1 MEKRNQAAKLIIG
14 AVVVIIAVLFLSG
27 IVGGHDVKYK
37 SVPLSR
43 EDITDKTVE
52 APAPAAKNG
61 IVSSAEWNAIYPD
74 IVTTMNQ
81 NAQNDEIVDYLE
93 IDPYLLDIYDGFG
106 FAKEY
111 GSARGHTYTLDDV
124 NNTARPHGSANCLTC
139 KTPYFNRLAEN
150 GNVEAYTYDFNEVM
164 EALRKDGGEAVSC
177 YTCHGNEAG
186 GKGQIVITHSYVPK
200 ALGTDFAGIDL
211 STLSCGQCHIEYYFN
226 KQELKAD
233 GEPTLETSMPYHN
246 VNEMTPEAIY
256 DYYEAIGYTDW
267 TQKSTGT
274 KMLKAQHPELET
286 YLQGVHVSFGLSCAD
301 CHMPVLQN
309 AETQEIYHSHLI
321 VSPLENKTLL
331 ETCVACH
338 KDIKDST
345 VRTTDDMI
353 AFVRSL
359 QANVTAEETR
369 VGNLL
374 AEFKKA
380 LQKEHQSGT
389 RTDEQLDPIRTLYR
403 KAQWFFDFC
412 YVENAEGAHN
422 SALAYR
428 CLSTAE
434 QLINEGMASLAALGE

>member
-1 MEKRNQAAKLIIG
+1 
-14 AVVVIIAVLFLSG
+14 
-27 IVGGHDVKYK
+27 
-37 SVPLSR
+37 
-43 EDITDKTVE
+43 
-52 APAPAAKNG
+52 
-61 IVSSAEWNAIYPD
+61 
-74 IVTTMNQ
+74 
-81 NAQNDEIVDYLE
+81 
-93 IDPYLLDIYDGFG
+93 
-106 FAKEY
+106 
-111 GSARGHTYTLDDV
+111 
-124 NNTARPHGSANCLTC
+124 
-139 KTPYFNRLAEN
+139 
-150 GNVEAYTYDFNEVM
+150 
-164 EALRKDGGEAVSC
+164 
-177 YTCHGNEAG
+177 
-186 GKGQIVITHSYVPK
+186 
-200 ALGTDFAGIDL
+200 
-211 STLSCGQCHIEYYFN
+211 
-226 KQELKAD
+226 
-233 GEPTLETSMPYHN
+233 
-246 VNEMTPEAIY
+246 
-256 DYYEAIGYTDW
+256 
-267 TQKSTGT
+267 
-274 KMLKAQHPELET
+274 
-286 YLQGVHVSFGLSCAD
+286 
-301 CHMPVLQN
+301 MPVVQN